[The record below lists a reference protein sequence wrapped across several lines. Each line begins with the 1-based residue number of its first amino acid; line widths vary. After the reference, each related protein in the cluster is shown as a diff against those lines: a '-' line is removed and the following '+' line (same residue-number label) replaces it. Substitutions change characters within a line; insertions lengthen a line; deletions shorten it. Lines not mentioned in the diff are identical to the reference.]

1 MKSSKRTSVNLN
13 RNTVDMAPPVSSSIL
28 SKWVW
33 VAVFLTVAV
42 FSLLV
47 KLGFWQLERG
57 NEKQRLEQ
65 AILAREN
72 TSYQDISEVLEKN
85 DWREESVI
93 GIKVKANVTPESLP
107 IILLDNQT
115 YQGEVGYL
123 AFQIV
128 SMSHDPATLTL
139 LELGFVKGKKSRAVL
154 PKVEYLTTPYDITGR
169 LYRKSTNPLSS
180 DLMAEMG
187 DTIRVQN
194 LNINQLSQ
202 LLNIE
207 LMPTVIQPDN
217 LTQWSYPFPWNP
229 LPLTSAKHFGYSFQW
244 FAMSGVFLFITI
256 LIFIRWI
263 RQPRSQGGEK

>member
-47 KLGFWQLERG
+47 KLGYWQLERG
-57 NEKQRLEQ
+57 NEKQFLEQ
-65 AILAREN
+65 AILARAN
-72 TSYQDISEVLEKN
+72 TSYQDISEVLEMN

-93 GIKVKANVTPESLP
+93 GVKVKANVTPEPLP

-115 YQGEVGYL
+115 YQSEVGYL

-139 LELGFVKGKKSRAVL
+139 LF
-154 PKVEYLTTPYDITGR
+154 
-169 LYRKSTNPLSS
+169 
-180 DLMAEMG
+180 M
-187 DTIRVQN
+187 
-194 LNINQLSQ
+194 
-202 LLNIE
+202 
-207 LMPTVIQPDN
+207 
-217 LTQWSYPFPWNP
+217 
-229 LPLTSAKHFGYSFQW
+229 
-244 FAMSGVFLFITI
+244 
-256 LIFIRWI
+256 
-263 RQPRSQGGEK
+263 